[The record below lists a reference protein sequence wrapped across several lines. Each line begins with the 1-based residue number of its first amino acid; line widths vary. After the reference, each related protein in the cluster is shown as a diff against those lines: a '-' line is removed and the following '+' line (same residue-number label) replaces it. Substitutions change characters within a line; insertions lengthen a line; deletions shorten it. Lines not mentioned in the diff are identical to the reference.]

1 MLTDRHDIR
10 YALPMNTRMNIE
22 LPAFKDNGHLFRN
35 GVCRGLLLLAIVR
48 GKTVGTFKTV
58 TLTRRQC
65 INCLAYIFGSVT
77 ICNHKRKR

>member
-22 LPAFKDNGHLFRN
+22 LPAFKDNGHLFHN
-35 GVCRGLLLLAIVR
+35 GFCRGLLLLAIVR

-58 TLTRRQC
+58 TLYQE
-65 INCLAYIFGSVT
+65 AV
-77 ICNHKRKR
+77 HKLSHLHFWFSYNL